1 MLRLALG
8 AFLAAIAVFFWGF
21 LFWGSGLSDPYGH
34 VTPEAEA
41 ALTGALKANLASD
54 AVYFLP
60 DMKNGTQEAVMAR
73 VNAGPVAH
81 IVFHSAGAK
90 PFSVTLAL
98 GFLHMLVMTSMLAF
112 FMRLTLPVAPTW
124 SSRVKLV
131 ALVGVIA
138 ATYAHLGNPIWREYP
153 WRFALLGMV
162 FDFASYAIAGLIL
175 ARFVTP
181 RSA

>member
-1 MLRLALG
+1 M
-8 AFLAAIAVFFWGF
+8 
-21 LFWGSGLSDPYGH
+21 SSEPYGH

-41 ALTGALKANLASD
+41 ALTGALKANLTSS

-60 DMKNGTQEAVMAR
+60 DMKNGTQEAVTAR
-73 VNAGPVAH
+73 ANAGPVAH
-81 IVFHSAGAK
+81 IVFHGAGAK

-98 GFLHMLVMTSMLAF
+98 GFLHMLVMTSLLAF
-112 FMRLTLPVAPTW
+112 FMRLAFAMAPTW
-124 SSRVKLV
+124 VSQVKLV

-138 ATYAHLGNPIWREYP
+138 ATYAHLANPIWREFR

-175 ARFVTP
+175 ARFVTQ
-181 RSA
+181 RAA

>member
-60 DMKNGTQEAVMAR
+60 DTKNGAQEVVMAR
-73 VNAGPVAH
+73 ANAGPIAH

-90 PFSVTLAL
+90 PLSATLAL
-98 GFLHMLVMTSMLAF
+98 GFLHMLVLTSMLAF
-112 FMRLTLPVAPTW
+112 FMRLTLPLAPTW

-153 WRFALLGMV
+153 WRFALLGTV

-175 ARFVTP
+175 ARFVTS